1 MDGIYLSYLR
11 VNRGDNG
18 GYLAG
23 SSAPFVEGRE
33 TSESFSCAAVSE
45 PVVRV
50 GDQEVLYLT
59 RGDST
64 REATF
69 VTAFELF
76 SVQRTI
82 IDHVDQGSNRIG

>member
-50 GDQEVLYLT
+50 GDQEVHYLL
-59 RGDST
+59 RLVRVPVGCF
-64 REATF
+64 AY
-69 VTAFELF
+69 V
-76 SVQRTI
+76 
-82 IDHVDQGSNRIG
+82 